1 MQAVERM
8 LAQEIEGKA
17 QLDFAP
23 DGLRFAIEAPFG
35 DRIGTQK
42 LT

>member
-1 MQAVERM
+1 VQAVERM

-23 DGLRFAIEAPFG
+23 EGLRFAIEAPFG
-35 DRIGTQK
+35 DRIWDAK
-42 LT
+42 S